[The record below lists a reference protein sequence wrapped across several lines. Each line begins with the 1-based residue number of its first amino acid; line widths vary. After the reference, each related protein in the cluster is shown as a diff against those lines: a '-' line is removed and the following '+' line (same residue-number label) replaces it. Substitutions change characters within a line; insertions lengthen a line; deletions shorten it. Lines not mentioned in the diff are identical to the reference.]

1 MNLMDFNSKI
11 IKSIGLEGK
20 PSDHKIAVAMSGG
33 VDSSVTAALLHK
45 AGYNV
50 FGVSMHLYNEKIKVN
65 NSKTCCAGID
75 INDAKKVCDKLG
87 IDHFILNYSSKFN
100 EQVISDFTESY
111 LKGET
116 PIPCV
121 KCNQTVKFVDM
132 LNFSKKIGAVALATG
147 HYIRRDI
154 KDGKPKLYRANDL
167 LKDQSYFL
175 FTTTFEQLSYLRFP
189 LGDFTKS
196 KIRDFA
202 KYFDLKVAEKPDS
215 QDICFVPDGK
225 YSNLVRKLRPES
237 VQKGNI
243 YHVDGFFLGE
253 HNGIIDYTIGQRKGI
268 GIGGRKNIPESE
280 AKLYVISIDE
290 KNNKIIV
297 GPKRYLSCDEFL
309 IKECNWLTENDQN
322 KFEALVKVRNTAK
335 PVKVKVQ
342 IDLKKSNASVM
353 LKNPEFGISPGQA
366 AVFYDLADEN
376 LVLGGGWIKS
386 TKNYLND

>member
-1 MNLMDFNSKI
+1 MDFNTKI
-11 IKSIGLEGK
+11 TKCIGLDGS
-20 PSDHKIAVAMSGG
+20 PSNHKIAVAMSGG
-33 VDSSVTAALLHK
+33 VDSSVTAALLNK
-45 AGYNV
+45 AGYDV
-50 FGVSMHLYNEKIKVN
+50 FGVSMHLYDEKIKVS

-87 IDHFILNYSSKFN
+87 INHFILNYSSRFN
-100 EQVISDFTESY
+100 DNVISDFTESY
-111 LKGET
+111 LRGET

-132 LNFSKKIGAVALATG
+132 LNFSKKMGAVALATG
-147 HYIRRDI
+147 HYIRREI
-154 KDGKPKLYRANDL
+154 KDGKPNLYRANDL
-167 LKDQSYFL
+167 SKDQSYFL

-189 LGDFTKS
+189 LGEFTKS
-196 KIRDFA
+196 TIRDLA
-202 KYFDLKVAEKPDS
+202 KYFGLNVAEKPDS

-237 VQKGNI
+237 VQKGDI
-243 YHVDGFFLGE
+243 YHVDGSHLGE

-268 GIGGRKNIPESE
+268 RIGGRKDIPENE

-309 IKECNWLTENDQN
+309 INECNWITHSDRN
-322 KFEALVKVRNTAK
+322 KFDALVKLRNTAK
-335 PVKVKVQ
+335 PVKVEIK
-342 IDLKKSNASVM
+342 IDFERSSANII

-366 AVFYDLADEN
+366 AVFYDLVDEN
-376 LVLGGGWIKS
+376 RVLGGGWIKS
-386 TKNYLND
+386 TKINLND

>member
-1 MNLMDFNSKI
+1 MDLNSKI

-20 PSDHKIAVAMSGG
+20 PFDHKIGVAMSGG

-87 IDHFILNYSSKFN
+87 IDHFILNYSSRFN
-100 EQVISDFTESY
+100 DQVISDFTESY
-111 LKGET
+111 LRGET

-132 LNFSKKIGAVALATG
+132 LNFSKKMGAVALATG

-154 KDGKPKLYRANDL
+154 KDGKPSLYRANDL
-167 LKDQSYFL
+167 SKDQSYFL
-175 FTTTFEQLSYLRFP
+175 FATTFEQLSYLRFP

-196 KIRDFA
+196 TIRDLA
-202 KYFDLKVAEKPDS
+202 KYFDLNVAEKPDS

-237 VQKGNI
+237 VQKGDI
-243 YHVDGFFLGE
+243 YHVDGSYLGE

-268 GIGGRKNIPESE
+268 RIGGRKDAPENE
-280 AKLYVISIDE
+280 AKLYVISINE
-290 KNNKIIV
+290 KNNTIIV
-297 GPKRYLSCDEFL
+297 GPKQYLSCDEFL
-309 IKECNWLTENDQN
+309 IHECNWIIESDEN
-322 KFEALVKVRNTAK
+322 KFDALVKLRNTAK
-335 PVKVKVQ
+335 PVEVEVKVQ
-342 IDLKKSNASVM
+342 TNLKSNSANVK
-353 LKNPEFGISPGQA
+353 LKMPEFGISPGQA
-366 AVFYDLADEN
+366 AVFYDSVDEN
-376 LVLGGGWIKS
+376 RVLGGGWIKS
-386 TKNYLND
+386 TKNYINV

>member
-1 MNLMDFNSKI
+1 MDYNSKI
-11 IKSIGLEGK
+11 IKNIGLEGK
-20 PSDHKIAVAMSGG
+20 PSNHKIAVAMSGG

-45 AGYNV
+45 AGYDV

-87 IDHFILNYSSKFN
+87 IDHFILNYSSRFN
-100 EQVISDFTESY
+100 DRVISDFTESY
-111 LKGET
+111 LRGET

-132 LNFSKKIGAVALATG
+132 LNFSKKKGAVALATG
-147 HYIRRDI
+147 HYIRRDV
-154 KDGKPKLYRANDL
+154 KDGKPNLYRANDL
-167 LKDQSYFL
+167 SKDQSYFL

-196 KIRDFA
+196 TIRDLA
-202 KYFDLKVAEKPDS
+202 KFFNLNVAEKPDS

-225 YSNLVRKLRPES
+225 YANLVRKLRPES
-237 VQKGNI
+237 VQKGDI
-243 YHVDGFFLGE
+243 YHVDGSHLGE

-268 GIGGRKNIPESE
+268 GIGGRKETPENE

-297 GPKRYLSCDEFL
+297 GPKQYLSCDEFL
-309 IKECNWLTENDQN
+309 IHECNWIAETDQK
-322 KFEALVKVRNTAK
+322 KFDALVKLRNTAK
-335 PVKVKVQ
+335 PVEVEVKVEM
-342 IDLKKSNASVM
+342 DLESSSANVK
-353 LKNPEFGISPGQA
+353 LKIPEFGISPGQA
-366 AVFYDLADEN
+366 AVFYDLVDEN
-376 LVLGGGWIKS
+376 RVLGGGWIKS
-386 TKNYLND
+386 TKNYLNG

>member
-1 MNLMDFNSKI
+1 MDFNFKI

-20 PSDHKIAVAMSGG
+20 PSNHKIAVAMSGG

-87 IDHFILNYSSKFN
+87 IDHFILNYSSRFN
-100 EQVISDFTESY
+100 DQVISDFTESY
-111 LKGET
+111 LRGET

-132 LNFSKKIGAVALATG
+132 LNFSKKMGAVALATG

-154 KDGKPKLYRANDL
+154 RDGSPNLYRANDL
-167 LKDQSYFL
+167 SKDQSYFL
-175 FTTTFEQLSYLRFP
+175 FTTTFEQLLYLRFP
-189 LGDFTKS
+189 LGEFNKS
-196 KIRDFA
+196 TIRDLA
-202 KYFDLKVAEKPDS
+202 KFFDLNVAEKPDS

-237 VQKGNI
+237 VQRGDI
-243 YHVDGFFLGE
+243 YHVDGSHLGE

-268 GIGGRKNIPESE
+268 RIGGRKDAPENE
-280 AKLYVISIDE
+280 AKLYVIFIDE
-290 KNNKIIV
+290 KNNRIIV
-297 GPKRYLSCDEFL
+297 GPKRYLSCNEFF
-309 IKECNWLTENDQN
+309 IHECNWISKSDEKTFD
-322 KFEALVKVRNTAK
+322 ALVKLRNTAK
-335 PVKVKVQ
+335 PVEVEVKVQ
-342 IDLKKSNASVM
+342 MDLKSSCAKVK
-353 LKNPEFGISPGQA
+353 LKMPEFGVSPGQA
-366 AVFYDLADEN
+366 AVFYDLVDEN
-376 LVLGGGWIKS
+376 RVLGGGWIKS
-386 TKNYLND
+386 TKNNLND

>member
-1 MNLMDFNSKI
+1 MDLNSKI
-11 IKSIGLEGK
+11 INSIGLEGK

-45 AGYNV
+45 AGYDV
-50 FGVSMHLYNEKIKVN
+50 FGISMHLYNEKIKVN

-87 IDHFILNYSSKFN
+87 IDHFILNYSSRFN
-100 EQVISDFTESY
+100 DQVISNFTESY

-132 LNFSKKIGAVALATG
+132 LNFSKKMGAVALATG
-147 HYIRRDI
+147 HYIRRDF
-154 KDGKPKLYRANDL
+154 KDGKPSLYRANDL
-167 LKDQSYFL
+167 SKDQSYFL
-175 FTTTFEQLSYLRFP
+175 FATTFEQLSYLRFP
-189 LGDFTKS
+189 IGDFTKS
-196 KIRDFA
+196 KIRDLA
-202 KYFDLKVAEKPDS
+202 KYFDLNVAEKPDS

-243 YHVDGFFLGE
+243 YHVDGSYLGE

-268 GIGGRKNIPESE
+268 RIGGRKDVTESD

-290 KNNKIIV
+290 KNNKIVV
-297 GPKRYLSCDEFL
+297 GPKRYLYCDEFS
-309 IKECNWLTENDQN
+309 INECNWITDSDKC
-322 KFEALVKVRNTAK
+322 KFDALVKLRNTAK
-335 PVKVKVQ
+335 PVEVIIQ
-342 IDLKKSNASVM
+342 TDLDKSSASVM
-353 LKNPEFGISPGQA
+353 LKNPELGISPGQA
-366 AVFYDLADEN
+366 AVFYDLEDKN
-376 LVLGGGWIKS
+376 RVLGGGWIKS
-386 TKNYLND
+386 TKNYLNG

>member
-1 MNLMDFNSKI
+1 MDFNSKI
-11 IKSIGLEGK
+11 IKSIGLDGN
-20 PSDHKIAVAMSGG
+20 PYNHKIAVAMSGG

-50 FGVSMHLYNEKIKVN
+50 FGLSMHLYNEKIKVN

-87 IDHFILNYSSKFN
+87 IDHFILNYNSKFN
-100 EQVISDFTESY
+100 DQVISDFTESY
-111 LKGET
+111 LRGET

-132 LNFSKKIGAVALATG
+132 LNFSKKMGAVALATG
-147 HYIRRDI
+147 HYIRRDV
-154 KDGKPKLYRANDL
+154 KNGKPNLYRANDL
-167 LKDQSYFL
+167 TKDQSYFL

-189 LGDFTKS
+189 LGDFNKS
-196 KIRDFA
+196 TIRELA
-202 KYFDLKVAEKPDS
+202 KYFDLNVAEKPDS

-225 YSNLVRKLRPES
+225 YANLVRKLRPES
-237 VQKGNI
+237 VQKGDI
-243 YHVDGFFLGE
+243 YHVDGSHLGE

-268 GIGGRKNIPESE
+268 GIGGRKDAPENE

-309 IKECNWLTENDQN
+309 IHQCNWIAEGDQM
-322 KFEALVKVRNTAK
+322 KFDALVKLRNTAK
-335 PVKVKVQ
+335 PVEVEVKVEM
-342 IDLKKSNASVM
+342 DLESSSANVK
-353 LKNPEFGISPGQA
+353 LKMPEFGISPGQA
-366 AVFYDLADEN
+366 AVFYDLADKN
-376 LVLGGGWIKS
+376 RVLGGGWIKS
-386 TKNYLND
+386 TKNYSNG

>member
-1 MNLMDFNSKI
+1 MDFSSKI
-11 IKSIGLEGK
+11 IKNIGLEGK
-20 PSDHKIAVAMSGG
+20 PSNHKIAVAMSGG

-75 INDAKKVCDKLG
+75 INDAKKVCDKLE
-87 IDHFILNYSSKFN
+87 IDHYILNYSSRFN
-100 EQVISDFTESY
+100 DQVISDFTESY

-132 LNFSKKIGAVALATG
+132 LNFSKNMGAVALATG
-147 HYIRRDI
+147 HYIRREL
-154 KDGKPKLYRANDL
+154 KDGKPNLYRASDL
-167 LKDQSYFL
+167 SKDQSYFL

-196 KIRDFA
+196 TIRDLA
-202 KYFDLKVAEKPDS
+202 KFFDLNVAEKPDS

-237 VQKGNI
+237 VQKGDI
-243 YHVDGFFLGE
+243 YHVDGSHLGE

-268 GIGGRKNIPESE
+268 RIGGRKDAPENE

-290 KNNKIIV
+290 KNNRIIV
-297 GPKRYLSCDEFL
+297 GPKRYLSCNEFL
-309 IKECNWLTENDQN
+309 IHECNWITECDQK
-322 KFEALVKVRNTAK
+322 KFDALVKLRNTSK
-335 PVKVKVQ
+335 PVEVEVKVQ
-342 IDLKKSNASVM
+342 IDLNSSSANVK
-353 LKNPEFGISPGQA
+353 LKIPEFGISPGQA
-366 AVFYDLADEN
+366 AVFYDLVDEN
-376 LVLGGGWIKS
+376 RVLGGGWIKS
-386 TKNYLND
+386 TKKYLNG

>member
-1 MNLMDFNSKI
+1 MDFNTKI
-11 IKSIGLEGK
+11 IKCIGLDGS
-20 PSDHKIAVAMSGG
+20 PSNHKIAVAMSGG
-33 VDSSVTAALLHK
+33 VDSSVTAALLNK
-45 AGYNV
+45 AGYDV
-50 FGVSMHLYNEKIKVN
+50 FGVSMHLYDEKIKVN

-75 INDAKKVCDKLG
+75 LNDAKKVCDKLG
-87 IDHFILNYSSKFN
+87 INHFILNYSSRFN
-100 EQVISDFTESY
+100 ENVISDFTESY
-111 LKGET
+111 LRGET

-132 LNFSKKIGAVALATG
+132 LNFSKKKGAVALATG
-147 HYIRRDI
+147 HYIRREI
-154 KDGKPKLYRANDL
+154 KDGKPNLYRANDL
-167 LKDQSYFL
+167 SKDQSYFL

-189 LGDFTKS
+189 LGEFTKS
-196 KIRDFA
+196 TIRDLA

-237 VQKGNI
+237 VQKGDI
-243 YHVDGFFLGE
+243 YHVDGSHLGE

-268 GIGGRKNIPESE
+268 RIGGRKDIPENE

-309 IKECNWLTENDQN
+309 INQCNWITHSDKN
-322 KFEALVKVRNTAK
+322 KFDALVKLRNTAK
-335 PVKVKVQ
+335 PVKVEIK
-342 IDLKKSNASVM
+342 IDFERSSANII

-366 AVFYDLADEN
+366 AVFYDLVDEN
-376 LVLGGGWIKS
+376 RVLGGGWIKS
-386 TKNYLND
+386 TKINLND

>member
-1 MNLMDFNSKI
+1 MDFNSKI

-20 PSDHKIAVAMSGG
+20 PSNHKIAVAMSGG
-33 VDSSVTAALLHK
+33 VDSSVTAALLNK

-75 INDAKKVCDKLG
+75 LNDAKKVCDKLG

-100 EQVISDFTESY
+100 DQVISDFTESY
-111 LKGET
+111 LRGET

-132 LNFSKKIGAVALATG
+132 LNFSKKMGAVALATG

-154 KDGKPKLYRANDL
+154 KDGKPNLYRANDL
-167 LKDQSYFL
+167 SKDQSYFL
-175 FTTTFEQLSYLRFP
+175 FATTFEQLSYLRFP
-189 LGDFTKS
+189 IGDFTKS
-196 KIRDFA
+196 TIRDLA
-202 KYFDLKVAEKPDS
+202 KYFDLNVAEKPDS

-237 VQKGNI
+237 VQKGDI
-243 YHVDGFFLGE
+243 YHVDGSYLGE

-268 GIGGRKNIPESE
+268 RIGGRKDVPDNE
-280 AKLYVISIDE
+280 AKLYVISINE
-290 KNNKIIV
+290 INNKIVV
-297 GPKRYLSCDEFL
+297 GPKQYLSCNEFL
-309 IKECNWLTENDQN
+309 INECNWITGSDKN
-322 KFEALVKVRNTAK
+322 KFEALVKLRNTAK
-335 PVKVKVQ
+335 PVQVKIQ
-342 IDLKKSNASVM
+342 TDLEKSSASVI

-366 AVFYDLADEN
+366 AVFYDLVDEN
-376 LVLGGGWIKS
+376 RVLGGGWIKS

>member
-1 MNLMDFNSKI
+1 MDFNSKI

-87 IDHFILNYSSKFN
+87 IDHFILNYSSRFN
-100 EQVISDFTESY
+100 DQVISDFTKSY

-132 LNFSKKIGAVALATG
+132 LNFSKKMGAVALATG

-154 KDGKPKLYRANDL
+154 KDGKPNLYRANDL
-167 LKDQSYFL
+167 SKDQSYFL
-175 FTTTFEQLSYLRFP
+175 FATTFEQLSYLRFP
-189 LGDFTKS
+189 IGDFTKS
-196 KIRDFA
+196 TIRDLA
-202 KYFDLKVAEKPDS
+202 KYFDLNVAEKPDS

-237 VQKGNI
+237 VQKGDI
-243 YHVDGFFLGE
+243 YHVDGSYLGE

-268 GIGGRKNIPESE
+268 RIGGRKDVPDNE
-280 AKLYVISIDE
+280 AKLYVISINE
-290 KNNKIIV
+290 INNKIVV
-297 GPKRYLSCDEFL
+297 GPKQYLSCNEFL
-309 IKECNWLTENDQN
+309 INECNWITGSDKN
-322 KFEALVKVRNTAK
+322 KFEALVKLRNTAK
-335 PVKVKVQ
+335 PVQVKIQ
-342 IDLKKSNASVM
+342 TDLEKSSASVI

-366 AVFYDLADEN
+366 AVFYDLVDEN
-376 LVLGGGWIKS
+376 RVLGGGWIKS

>member
-1 MNLMDFNSKI
+1 MDFNSKI

-75 INDAKKVCDKLG
+75 LNDAKKVCDKLG
-87 IDHFILNYSSKFN
+87 IDHFILNYSSRFN
-100 EQVISDFTESY
+100 DQVISDFTESY
-111 LKGET
+111 LRGET

-132 LNFSKKIGAVALATG
+132 LNFSKKMGAVALATG
-147 HYIRRDI
+147 HYIRRDV
-154 KDGKPKLYRANDL
+154 KDGKPSLYRANDL
-167 LKDQSYFL
+167 SKDQSYFL
-175 FTTTFEQLSYLRFP
+175 FATTFEQLSYLRFP

-196 KIRDFA
+196 TIRDLA
-202 KYFDLKVAEKPDS
+202 NYFDLNVAEKPDS

-237 VQKGNI
+237 VQKGKI
-243 YHVDGFFLGE
+243 YHVDGSYLGE

-268 GIGGRKNIPESE
+268 RIGGRKEVTEND

-290 KNNKIIV
+290 KNNKIVV
-297 GPKRYLSCDEFL
+297 GPKKYLSCDEFS
-309 IKECNWLTENDQN
+309 INECNWITDSDQN
-322 KFEALVKVRNTAK
+322 KFDALVKLRNTAK
-335 PVKVKVQ
+335 PVQVKIQ
-342 IDLKKSNASVM
+342 TDLEQSSANVI

-366 AVFYDLADEN
+366 AVFYDPVDEN
-376 LVLGGGWIKS
+376 RVLGGGWIKN

>member
-1 MNLMDFNSKI
+1 MDFNSKI

-20 PSDHKIAVAMSGG
+20 PSNHKIAVAMSGG

-87 IDHFILNYSSKFN
+87 IHHFILNYSSRFN
-100 EQVISDFTESY
+100 DQVISDFTESY

-132 LNFSKKIGAVALATG
+132 LNFSKKMGAVALATG
-147 HYIRRDI
+147 HYIRREI
-154 KDGKPKLYRANDL
+154 KDGKPNLYRAKDL
-167 LKDQSYFL
+167 TKDQSYFL

-196 KIRDFA
+196 TIRDLA
-202 KYFDLKVAEKPDS
+202 KYFDLNVAEKPDS

-237 VQKGNI
+237 IQKGDI
-243 YHVDGFFLGE
+243 YHVDGSNLGE

-268 GIGGRKNIPESE
+268 GIGGRKDAPENE

-309 IKECNWLTENDQN
+309 IHECNWISESDQK
-322 KFEALVKVRNTAK
+322 KFHALVKLRNTAK
-335 PVKVKVQ
+335 PVEVEVKVEM
-342 IDLKKSNASVM
+342 DLESRSANVK
-353 LKNPEFGISPGQA
+353 LKMPEFGISPGQA
-366 AVFYDLADEN
+366 AVFYDLVDEN
-376 LVLGGGWIKS
+376 RVLGGGWIKS
-386 TKNYLND
+386 TKNYLNG